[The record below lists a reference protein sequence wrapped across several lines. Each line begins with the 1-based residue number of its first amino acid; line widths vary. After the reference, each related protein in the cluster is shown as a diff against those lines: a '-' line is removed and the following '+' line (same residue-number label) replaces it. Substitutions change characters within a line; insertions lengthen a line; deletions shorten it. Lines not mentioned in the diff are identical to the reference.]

1 MDRLELEYALYKDD
15 TFITCGT
22 LKEISAET
30 GIAIVTLASY
40 ASPSYKK
47 KNPNGK
53 QLIKVDFEK
62 LSDQQC
68 ERFAFMLKQKRTY
81 EKRPNGLVLTVYA
94 DDGHIESRRTF
105 KRLSSEEAK
114 EVKSGYDWDYEYAL
128 KHYKYREHYGDY
140 AIWR

>member
-30 GIAIVTLASY
+30 GIAIVTLTSY

-68 ERFAFMLKQKRTY
+68 ERFAFMLKQKRIDNKLSRSELAKKLGYSAREIMKWENKTKKPNLYQVEDVATY
-81 EKRPNGLVLTVYA
+81 
-94 DDGHIESRRTF
+94 F
-105 KRLSSEEAK
+105 KIPVNILIGER
-114 EVKSGYDWDYEYAL
+114 
-128 KHYKYREHYGDY
+128 
-140 AIWR
+140 

>member
-68 ERFAFMLKQKRTY
+68 ERFAFMLKQKRIDSKLSRSELANKLGCSSREIMKWEKKTKKPNLYQVEDVATY
-81 EKRPNGLVLTVYA
+81 
-94 DDGHIESRRTF
+94 F
-105 KRLSSEEAK
+105 KIPVNILIGER
-114 EVKSGYDWDYEYAL
+114 
-128 KHYKYREHYGDY
+128 
-140 AIWR
+140 

>member
-30 GIAIVTLASY
+30 GIAIVTLTSY

-68 ERFAFMLKQKRTY
+68 ERFAFMLKQKRLDNKISRSELAKKLGY
-81 EKRPNGLVLTVYA
+81 SSREIMKWEKKTKKPNLYQVEDVATFFKIPINVLI
-94 DDGHIESRRTF
+94 GE
-105 KRLSSEEAK
+105 K
-114 EVKSGYDWDYEYAL
+114 
-128 KHYKYREHYGDY
+128 
-140 AIWR
+140 

>member
-30 GIAIVTLASY
+30 GIAIVTLTSY

-68 ERFAFMLKQKRTY
+68 ERFAFMLKQKRIDNKLSRSELAKKLGYSSREIMKWEKKTKKTNLYQVEDVATY
-81 EKRPNGLVLTVYA
+81 
-94 DDGHIESRRTF
+94 F
-105 KRLSSEEAK
+105 KIPVNILIGER
-114 EVKSGYDWDYEYAL
+114 
-128 KHYKYREHYGDY
+128 
-140 AIWR
+140 

>member
-30 GIAIVTLASY
+30 GIAIVTLTSY

-68 ERFAFMLKQKRTY
+68 ERFAFMLKQKRLDSNLSRSQLSKKLGYSQSEIRSWENGVRNPNYYIVEDVATFFNIPLNVLIG
-81 EKRPNGLVLTVYA
+81 EK
-94 DDGHIESRRTF
+94 
-105 KRLSSEEAK
+105 
-114 EVKSGYDWDYEYAL
+114 
-128 KHYKYREHYGDY
+128 
-140 AIWR
+140 

>member
-1 MDRLELEYALYKDD
+1 MDRFELEYALYKGD

-30 GIAIVTLASY
+30 GIAIVTLTSY

-68 ERFAFMLKQKRTY
+68 ERFAFMLKQKRLDNKLSRSQLSKKLGY
-81 EKRPNGLVLTVYA
+81 SQSEILKWENKVRKPNMYQVEDVATFFGMPVNVLI
-94 DDGHIESRRTF
+94 GE
-105 KRLSSEEAK
+105 
-114 EVKSGYDWDYEYAL
+114 G
-128 KHYKYREHYGDY
+128 
-140 AIWR
+140 

>member
-30 GIAIVTLASY
+30 GIAIVTLTSY

-53 QLIKVDFEK
+53 QLIKIDYER
-62 LSDQQC
+62 LSKRQC
-68 ERFAFMLKQKRTY
+68 ERFAFMLK
-81 EKRPNGLVLTVYA
+81 
-94 DDGHIESRRTF
+94 S
-105 KRLSSEEAK
+105 KRLDNNLSRSQLSK
-114 EVKSGYDWDYEYAL
+114 ELGYSQTEIRNWENGVRNPNFYQVEDVATFFKIPLNVLIGE
-128 KHYKYREHYGDY
+128 K
-140 AIWR
+140 

>member
-68 ERFAFMLKQKRTY
+68 ERFAFMLKQKRIDNKLSRSELAKKLGYSSREIMKWEKKTKKPNLYQVEDVSTY
-81 EKRPNGLVLTVYA
+81 
-94 DDGHIESRRTF
+94 F
-105 KRLSSEEAK
+105 KIPVNILIGER
-114 EVKSGYDWDYEYAL
+114 
-128 KHYKYREHYGDY
+128 
-140 AIWR
+140 

>member
-1 MDRLELEYALYKDD
+1 MDRLELEYALYKGD

-30 GIAIVTLASY
+30 GIAIVTLTSY
-40 ASPSYKK
+40 ASPSYKQ

-68 ERFAFMLKQKRTY
+68 ERFAFMLKQKRIDNKLSRSELAKKLGYSSREIMKWEKKTKKPNLYQIEDVATY
-81 EKRPNGLVLTVYA
+81 FNLPLNVLI
-94 DDGHIESRRTF
+94 GE
-105 KRLSSEEAK
+105 
-114 EVKSGYDWDYEYAL
+114 G
-128 KHYKYREHYGDY
+128 
-140 AIWR
+140 

>member
-30 GIAIVTLASY
+30 GIAIVTLTSY

-68 ERFAFMLKQKRTY
+68 ERFAFMLKQKRIDNKLSRSELANKLGYSSREIMKWEKKTKKPNLYQVEDVATY
-81 EKRPNGLVLTVYA
+81 
-94 DDGHIESRRTF
+94 F
-105 KRLSSEEAK
+105 KVPVNILIGER
-114 EVKSGYDWDYEYAL
+114 
-128 KHYKYREHYGDY
+128 
-140 AIWR
+140 

>member
-30 GIAIVTLASY
+30 GIAIVTLTSY

-68 ERFAFMLKQKRTY
+68 ERFAFMLKQKRIDSKLSRSELANKLGYSYAEIMKWENKTKKPNLYQVEDVATY
-81 EKRPNGLVLTVYA
+81 FNLPVNVFIG
-94 DDGHIESRRTF
+94 
-105 KRLSSEEAK
+105 EE
-114 EVKSGYDWDYEYAL
+114 
-128 KHYKYREHYGDY
+128 
-140 AIWR
+140 

>member
-30 GIAIVTLASY
+30 GIAIVTLTSY

-53 QLIKVDFEK
+53 KLIKVDFEK

-68 ERFAFMLKQKRTY
+68 ERFAFMLKQKRLDNKLSRSELAKKLGYSSREIMKWEKKTKKPNLYQVEDVATY
-81 EKRPNGLVLTVYA
+81 
-94 DDGHIESRRTF
+94 F
-105 KRLSSEEAK
+105 KIPVNILIGER
-114 EVKSGYDWDYEYAL
+114 
-128 KHYKYREHYGDY
+128 
-140 AIWR
+140 

>member
-68 ERFAFMLKQKRTY
+68 ERFAFMLKQKRIDNKLSRSELAKKLGYSSREIMKWENKT
-81 EKRPNGLVLTVYA
+81 KKPNLYQVEDVATFFKIPLNVLT
-94 DDGHIESRRTF
+94 GE
-105 KRLSSEEAK
+105 K
-114 EVKSGYDWDYEYAL
+114 
-128 KHYKYREHYGDY
+128 
-140 AIWR
+140 

>member
-30 GIAIVTLASY
+30 GIAIVTLNSY

-47 KNPNGK
+47 KNTNGK
-53 QLIKVDFEK
+53 QLIKVDFKK

-68 ERFAFMLKQKRTY
+68 ERFAFMLKQKRLDNKLSRSELAKKLGY
-81 EKRPNGLVLTVYA
+81 SSREIMKWEKKTKKPNLYQVEDVA
-94 DDGHIESRRTF
+94 TF
-105 KRLSSEEAK
+105 FKIPLNIFIGEK
-114 EVKSGYDWDYEYAL
+114 
-128 KHYKYREHYGDY
+128 
-140 AIWR
+140 

>member
-15 TFITCGT
+15 EFITCGT

-30 GIAIVTLASY
+30 GIAIVTLTSY

-68 ERFAFMLKQKRTY
+68 ERFAFMLKQKRIDNKLSRSELANKLGYSSREIMKWEKKTKKPNLYQVEDVATY
-81 EKRPNGLVLTVYA
+81 
-94 DDGHIESRRTF
+94 F
-105 KRLSSEEAK
+105 KIPVNILIGER
-114 EVKSGYDWDYEYAL
+114 
-128 KHYKYREHYGDY
+128 
-140 AIWR
+140 

>member
-1 MDRLELEYALYKDD
+1 MDRLELEYALYKGD

-68 ERFAFMLKQKRTY
+68 ERFAFMLKQKRLDNKLSRSELANKLGYSSREIMKWEKKTKKPNLYQVEDVATY
-81 EKRPNGLVLTVYA
+81 
-94 DDGHIESRRTF
+94 F
-105 KRLSSEEAK
+105 KIPVNILIGER
-114 EVKSGYDWDYEYAL
+114 
-128 KHYKYREHYGDY
+128 
-140 AIWR
+140 

>member
-68 ERFAFMLKQKRTY
+68 ERFAFMLKQKRLDNKLSRSELANKLGYSSREIMKWEKKTKKPNLYQVEDVATY
-81 EKRPNGLVLTVYA
+81 
-94 DDGHIESRRTF
+94 F
-105 KRLSSEEAK
+105 KIPVNILIGER
-114 EVKSGYDWDYEYAL
+114 
-128 KHYKYREHYGDY
+128 
-140 AIWR
+140 

>member
-30 GIAIVTLASY
+30 GIAIVTLTSY

-68 ERFAFMLKQKRTY
+68 ERFAFMLKQKRIDNKLSRSELAKKLGYSAREIMKWENKTKKPNLYQVEDVATY
-81 EKRPNGLVLTVYA
+81 
-94 DDGHIESRRTF
+94 
-105 KRLSSEEAK
+105 
-114 EVKSGYDWDYEYAL
+114 VKIPVNILIGE
-128 KHYKYREHYGDY
+128 R
-140 AIWR
+140 

>member
-1 MDRLELEYALYKDD
+1 MDRLELEYALYKGD

-30 GIAIVTLASY
+30 GIAIVTLTSY
-40 ASPSYKK
+40 ASPSYKE

-68 ERFAFMLKQKRTY
+68 ERFAFMLKQKRIDNKLSRSELAEKLGYSSREIMKWENKTKKPNLYQVEDVATY
-81 EKRPNGLVLTVYA
+81 
-94 DDGHIESRRTF
+94 F
-105 KRLSSEEAK
+105 KIPVNILIGER
-114 EVKSGYDWDYEYAL
+114 
-128 KHYKYREHYGDY
+128 
-140 AIWR
+140 

>member
-1 MDRLELEYALYKDD
+1 MNMDRLELEYALYKGD

-68 ERFAFMLKQKRTY
+68 ERFAFMLKQKRLDNKLSRSELAKKLGYSSREIMKWEKKTKKPNLYQVEDVATY
-81 EKRPNGLVLTVYA
+81 
-94 DDGHIESRRTF
+94 F
-105 KRLSSEEAK
+105 KIPVNILIGER
-114 EVKSGYDWDYEYAL
+114 
-128 KHYKYREHYGDY
+128 
-140 AIWR
+140 

>member
-22 LKEISAET
+22 LKEISAETGT

-68 ERFAFMLKQKRTY
+68 ERFAFMLKQKRIDNKLSRSELAKKLGYSSREIMKWENKTKKPNLYQVEDVATY
-81 EKRPNGLVLTVYA
+81 
-94 DDGHIESRRTF
+94 F
-105 KRLSSEEAK
+105 KIPVNILIGER
-114 EVKSGYDWDYEYAL
+114 
-128 KHYKYREHYGDY
+128 
-140 AIWR
+140 

>member
-1 MDRLELEYALYKDD
+1 MDRLELEYALYKGD

-30 GIAIVTLASY
+30 GIAIVTLTSY

-47 KNPNGK
+47 KTPNGK

-68 ERFAFMLKQKRTY
+68 ERFAFMLKQKRIDNKLSRSELANKLGYSSREIMKWEKKTKKPNLYQVEDVATY
-81 EKRPNGLVLTVYA
+81 FKIPVNILIGEK
-94 DDGHIESRRTF
+94 
-105 KRLSSEEAK
+105 
-114 EVKSGYDWDYEYAL
+114 
-128 KHYKYREHYGDY
+128 
-140 AIWR
+140 